1 MSKKRKPKDYIELL
15 RLLRGGGVSGS
26 PPPNH
31 PSYGGEE
38 DLCSV
43 EERVDHIMGI
53 VNQSERKPSNMLFF
67 VMYDI
72 ESNKVR
78 RYVAKYLE
86 QKGCTRVQRSI
97 FLADLPPVDYQ
108 AIRDDLTEVQAA
120 YDNNDSIMVVPIS
133 TEQLN
138 AMKIIGQKIEVDII
152 AHTRN
157 TLIF

>member
-1 MSKKRKPKDYIELL
+1 MSKKRKSKDYIELL
-15 RLLRGGGVSGS
+15 RLLRRGGVAGS

-31 PSYGGEE
+31 PSFGGEDELDSIE
-38 DLCSV
+38 D
-43 EERVDHIMGI
+43 RVGRILGL
-53 VNQSERKPSNMLFF
+53 VNRSERKPSNMLFF

-72 ESNKVR
+72 ESDKVR

-97 FLADLPPVDYQ
+97 FLADLEPSAYQ
-108 AIRDDLTEVQAA
+108 SIRQDLTEVQAA
-120 YDNNDSIMVVPIS
+120 YDNNDSILVVPIS

-138 AMKIIGQKIEVDII
+138 AMKIIGQKIDVEII